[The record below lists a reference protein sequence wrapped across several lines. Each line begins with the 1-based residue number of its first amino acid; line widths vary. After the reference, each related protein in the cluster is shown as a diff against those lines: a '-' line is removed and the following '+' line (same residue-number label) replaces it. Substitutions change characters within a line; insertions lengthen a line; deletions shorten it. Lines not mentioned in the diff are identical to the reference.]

1 MGMQKIMY
9 KPVGIAAGVFG
20 SMLAGMAFKQVWRA
34 IAHED
39 HAPGAGEEDREWSE
53 ILLAA
58 TLHGAIFAL
67 VKAAMDRGGMTAM
80 RRMTGA
86 WPA

>member
-9 KPVGIAAGVFG
+9 KPVGIAAGVMG
-20 SMLAGMAFKQVWRA
+20 SMLAGAAFKRVWRA

-39 HAPGAGEEDREWSE
+39 QAPGTNDEDREWAE
-53 ILLAA
+53 VLLAA

-67 VKAAMDRGGMTAM
+67 VKTAVDRGGLAAA
-80 RRMTGA
+80 RRLTGA